1 MHIYG
6 WVCRTTLIMLCAVSL
21 FSCVKVD
28 LCAEAEHPH
37 TGNIKIV
44 YHWPE
49 DGNEHP
55 DSMLVLANRIINT
68 RRVGYITGK
77 ETSIGGRY
85 RFGKVYLN
93 EEVNAIDMYPLI
105 VSAGEYQIFAFNH
118 DVVDTEHNG
127 HGLKGGEDY
136 RVEGL
141 DEYSYEQNFTSV
153 GIRDIG
159 ISYIGRNLNDPHL
172 NRYNK
177 DWIEAFNDYAKY
189 IATDIKPIYRAINH
203 HDEASQE
210 YTVSVRSSDITEVNL
225 FPQKV
230 TQDITISF
238 PVYTDEKVT
247 IDSIVAEIS
256 GIPRKMMVYTGVIV
270 ADTTYKMLFPMKVDY
285 LNTKEV
291 ALVVEE
297 DGKKQE
303 KMFVQTECVGEI
315 SVMGLLAN
323 QDPKHRTGAG
333 ILVLC
338 IYSKTVNDIG
348 EVKTKTQY
356 AKINLYNTIRN
367 ANLLVK
373 NEQGE
378 IIQNPGTDPDKPC
391 IKTLRIDDSQL
402 ILTRNLILQTSDD
415 DMLGDSWEK
424 AENGDIN
431 IDA

>member
-6 WVCRTTLIMLCAVSL
+6 WVCRTTLIMLCVVSL

-85 RFGKVYLN
+85 RFGKVYRN
-93 EEVNAIDMYPLI
+93 EEVNAIDIYPLI

-118 DVVDTEHNG
+118 DIVDTKQNG
-127 HGLKGGEDY
+127 HGLKGGPDY

-141 DEYSYEQNFTSV
+141 DEYSSEQHFASV

-159 ISYIGRNLNDPHL
+159 ISYIGRSLKDPLL

-189 IATDIKPIYRAINH
+189 IATDIKPIYRAINY

-210 YTVSVRSSDITEVNL
+210 YTVSVRANENKEVNL
-225 FPQKV
+225 SPQKV

-238 PVYTDEKVT
+238 PMYTDEEVT

-270 ADTTYKMLFPMKVDY
+270 ADTTYKMLFPIKIDQT
-285 LNTKEV
+285 NTKK
-291 ALVVEE
+291 ATLKVEE
-297 DGKKQE
+297 NGKVVKKE
-303 KMFVQTECVGEI
+303 YTQTECVGDI
-315 SVMGLLAN
+315 SVIGLLAN

-338 IYSKTVNDIG
+338 IYAKTTNEVG
-348 EVKTKTQY
+348 VVKTKTQY
-356 AKINLYNTIRN
+356 AKINLYNTIRE
-367 ANLLVK
+367 AHLLIK

-378 IIQNPGTDPDKPC
+378 IMQNPGTDPDKPC
-391 IKTLRIDDSQL
+391 INTLRIDDSQL
-402 ILTRNLILQTSDD
+402 ILTRDLILQTSDD
-415 DMLGDSWEK
+415 DVLGDSWEK
-424 AENGDIN
+424 AANGDIN